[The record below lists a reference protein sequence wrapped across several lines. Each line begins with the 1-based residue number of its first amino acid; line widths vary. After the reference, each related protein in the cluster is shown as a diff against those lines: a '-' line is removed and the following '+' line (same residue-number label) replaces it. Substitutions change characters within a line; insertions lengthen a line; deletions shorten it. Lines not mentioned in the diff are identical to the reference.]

1 MKSFNKHIIIIG
13 AFVLSVFIPTCSS
26 DSSSIMQKPPA
37 LSVGDTIAFCA
48 PSGFLDSVRLS
59 LARARLE
66 EKGFYIVQ
74 EDSIYRRWGYLAGT
88 DEQRASELMSH
99 FRNKSV
105 RAIFPGTGGY
115 GSTRILSMLDYDI
128 IKNNPKIFIG
138 FSDITALHIAFN
150 QLANLITFH
159 TPNPMYG
166 LGSKKGLDP
175 ISELYFWSLIMNSNE
190 YSYEIPFDI
199 FGDSLKVKTLVP
211 GTGSGKLVG
220 GNLSLIC
227 ATMGS
232 PYEIQTEGSILFI
245 EDVGE
250 APYRIDRYL
259 SELKLAGK
267 FDHVNGII
275 IGRFTRRDEEPED
288 RPTDFKMEEVFRQ
301 YFSDIIVPVVYYFP
315 AGHVSTN
322 LSLPLGCIVEINTSK
337 GIFKSFESPISN
349 RDD

>member
-1 MKSFNKHIIIIG
+1 MKSFNKHIIIISTI
-13 AFVLSVFIPTCSS
+13 FSFFFIFSCSS

-37 LSVGDTIAFCA
+37 LLVGDTIAFCA
-48 PSGFLDSVRLS
+48 PSGFLDSVRMS
-59 LARARLE
+59 LAKTRLE
-66 EKGFYIVQ
+66 EKGFYIIR

-88 DEQRASELMSH
+88 DAQRASELMSY
-99 FRNKSV
+99 FKDKSV

-128 IKNNPKIFIG
+128 IKSNPKIFIG

-175 ISELYFWSLIMNSNE
+175 ISELYFWSLLMNSND
-190 YSYEIPFDI
+190 YNYEIPFDLY
-199 FGDSLKVKTLVP
+199 GDSLKVQTMVP
-211 GTGSGKLVG
+211 GIASGKLVG

-227 ATMGS
+227 STMGS
-232 PYEIQTEGSILFI
+232 VYEAKTMGSILFI

-267 FDHVNGII
+267 LDLVNGII
-275 IGRFTRRDEEPED
+275 IGRFSRRETEAPD
-288 RPTDFKMEEVFRQ
+288 RSTDFQMHQVFQQ
-301 YFSDIIVPVVYYFP
+301 YFSKMKVPVIFNFP
-315 AGHVSTN
+315 SGHGSKNV
-322 LSLPLGCIVEINTSK
+322 SLPLGCIVEINTDDE
-337 GIFKSFESPISN
+337 IFKVLESPIKN
-349 RDD
+349 

>member
-1 MKSFNKHIIIIG
+1 
-13 AFVLSVFIPTCSS
+13 
-26 DSSSIMQKPPA
+26 MQKPPA
-37 LSVGDTIAFCA
+37 LLVGDTIAFCA
-48 PSGFLDSVRLS
+48 PSGFLDSVRMS
-59 LARARLE
+59 LAKTRLE
-66 EKGFYIVQ
+66 EKGFYIVN

-88 DEQRASELMSH
+88 DAQRASELMSY
-99 FRNKSV
+99 FKDKSV

-128 IKNNPKIFIG
+128 IKSNPKIFIG

-175 ISELYFWSLIMNSNE
+175 ISELYFWSLLMNSND
-190 YSYEIPFDI
+190 YTYEIPFDLY
-199 FGDSLKVKTLVP
+199 GDSLKVQTMVP
-211 GTGSGKLVG
+211 GIASGKLVG

-227 ATMGS
+227 STMGS
-232 PYEIQTEGSILFI
+232 VYEAETRGSILFI

-267 FDHVNGII
+267 LDLVNGII
-275 IGRFTRRDEEPED
+275 IGRFSRRETEAPD
-288 RPTDFKMEEVFRQ
+288 RSTDFKMHQVFQQ
-301 YFSDIIVPVVYYFP
+301 YFSKMKVPVIFNFP
-315 AGHVSTN
+315 SGHGSKNV
-322 LSLPLGCIVEINTSK
+322 SLPLGCIVEINTDYET
-337 GIFKSFESPISN
+337 FKVLEPPIKN
-349 RDD
+349 

>member
-1 MKSFNKHIIIIG
+1 MKSFNKHIIIISTI
-13 AFVLSVFIPTCSS
+13 FSFFFIFSCSS

-37 LSVGDTIAFCA
+37 LLVGDTIAFCA
-48 PSGFLDSVRLS
+48 PSGFLDSVRMS
-59 LARARLE
+59 LAKTRLE
-66 EKGFYIVQ
+66 EKGFHIIR

-88 DEQRASELMSH
+88 DAQRASELMSY
-99 FRNKSV
+99 FKDKSV

-128 IKNNPKIFIG
+128 IKSNPKIFIG

-175 ISELYFWSLIMNSNE
+175 ISELYFWSLLMNSDDN
-190 YSYEIPFDI
+190 YEIPFDLY
-199 FGDSLKVKTLVP
+199 GDSLKVQTMVP
-211 GTGSGKLVG
+211 GIASGKLVG

-227 ATMGS
+227 STMGS
-232 PYEIQTEGSILFI
+232 VYEVKTMGSILFI

-267 FDHVNGII
+267 LDLVNGII
-275 IGRFTRRDEEPED
+275 IGRFSRRETEAPD
-288 RPTDFKMEEVFRQ
+288 RSTDFQMHQVFQQ
-301 YFSDIIVPVVYYFP
+301 YFSKMKVPVIFNFP
-315 AGHVSTN
+315 SGHGSKNV
-322 LSLPLGCIVEINTSK
+322 SLPLGCIVEINTDDE
-337 GIFKSFESPISN
+337 IFKVLESPIKN
-349 RDD
+349 

>member
-1 MKSFNKHIIIIG
+1 MKSFNKHIIIIS
-13 AFVLSVFIPTCSS
+13 AIFSFFFIFSCSS

-37 LSVGDTIAFCA
+37 LLVGDTIAFCA
-48 PSGFLDSVRLS
+48 PSGFLDSVRMS
-59 LARARLE
+59 LAKTRLE
-66 EKGFYIVQ
+66 EKGFYIVH

-88 DEQRASELMSH
+88 DAQRASELMYY
-99 FRNKSV
+99 FKDKSV

-128 IKNNPKIFIG
+128 IKSNPKIFIG

-175 ISELYFWSLIMNSNE
+175 ISELYFWSLLMNSND
-190 YSYEIPFDI
+190 YTYEIPFDLY
-199 FGDSLKVKTLVP
+199 GDSLKVQTMVP
-211 GTGSGKLVG
+211 GIASGKLVG

-227 ATMGS
+227 STMGS
-232 PYEIQTEGSILFI
+232 VYEVKTMGSILFI

-267 FDHVNGII
+267 LDLVNGII
-275 IGRFTRRDEEPED
+275 IGRFSRRETEAPD
-288 RPTDFKMEEVFRQ
+288 RSTDFQMHQVFQQ
-301 YFSDIIVPVVYYFP
+301 YFSKMKVPVIFNFP
-315 AGHVSTN
+315 SGHGSKNV
-322 LSLPLGCIVEINTSK
+322 SLPLGCIVEINTDDE
-337 GIFKSFESPISN
+337 IFKVLESPIKN
-349 RDD
+349 

>member
-1 MKSFNKHIIIIG
+1 MKSLNKHIIIISTI
-13 AFVLSVFIPTCSS
+13 FSFFFIFSCSS

-37 LSVGDTIAFCA
+37 LLVGDTIAFCA
-48 PSGFLDSVRLS
+48 PSGFLDSVRMS
-59 LARARLE
+59 LAETRLE
-66 EKGFYIVQ
+66 EKGFYIVR

-88 DEQRASELMSH
+88 DAQRASELMSY
-99 FRNKSV
+99 FKDKSV

-128 IKNNPKIFIG
+128 IKSNPKIFIG

-175 ISELYFWSLIMNSNE
+175 ISELYFWSLLMNSND
-190 YSYEIPFDI
+190 YTYEIPFDLY
-199 FGDSLKVKTLVP
+199 GDSLKVQTMVP
-211 GTGSGKLVG
+211 GIASGKLVG

-227 ATMGS
+227 STMGS
-232 PYEIQTEGSILFI
+232 VYEAETRGSILFI

-267 FDHVNGII
+267 LDLVNGII
-275 IGRFTRRDEEPED
+275 IGRFSRRETEAPD
-288 RPTDFKMEEVFRQ
+288 RSTDFKMHQVFQQ
-301 YFSDIIVPVVYYFP
+301 YFSIMKVPVIFNFP
-315 AGHVSTN
+315 SGHGSKNV
-322 LSLPLGCIVEINTSK
+322 SLPLGCIVEINTDYET
-337 GIFKSFESPISN
+337 FKVLEPPIKN
-349 RDD
+349 

>member
-1 MKSFNKHIIIIG
+1 MKSFNKHIIIIS
-13 AFVLSVFIPTCSS
+13 AIFSFFFIFSCSS

-37 LSVGDTIAFCA
+37 LLVGDTIAFCA
-48 PSGFLDSVRLS
+48 PSGFLDSVRMS
-59 LARARLE
+59 LAKTRLE
-66 EKGFYIVQ
+66 EKGFHIIR

-88 DEQRASELMSH
+88 DAQRASELMSY
-99 FRNKSV
+99 FKDKSV

-166 LGSKKGLDP
+166 LGSKKGLDS
-175 ISELYFWSLIMNSNE
+175 ISELYFWSLLMNSND
-190 YSYEIPFDI
+190 YTYEIPFDLY
-199 FGDSLKVKTLVP
+199 GDSLKVQTMVP
-211 GTGSGKLVG
+211 GIASGKLVG

-227 ATMGS
+227 STMGS
-232 PYEIQTEGSILFI
+232 VYEAKTMGSILFI

-267 FDHVNGII
+267 LDLVNGII
-275 IGRFTRRDEEPED
+275 IGRFSRRETEAPD
-288 RPTDFKMEEVFRQ
+288 RSTDFQMHQVFQQ
-301 YFSDIIVPVVYYFP
+301 YFSKMKVPVIFNFP
-315 AGHVSTN
+315 SGHGSKNV
-322 LSLPLGCIVEINTSK
+322 SLPLGCIVEINTDDE
-337 GIFKSFESPISN
+337 IFKVLESPIKN
-349 RDD
+349 

>member
-1 MKSFNKHIIIIG
+1 MKSFNKHIIIIS
-13 AFVLSVFIPTCSS
+13 AIFSFFFIFSCSS

-37 LSVGDTIAFCA
+37 LLVGDTIAFCA
-48 PSGFLDSVRLS
+48 PSGFLDSVRMS
-59 LARARLE
+59 LAKTRLE
-66 EKGFYIVQ
+66 EKGFYIVH

-88 DEQRASELMSH
+88 DAQRASELMYY
-99 FRNKSV
+99 FKDKSV

-128 IKNNPKIFIG
+128 IKSNPKIFIG

-175 ISELYFWSLIMNSNE
+175 ISELYFWSLLMNSND
-190 YSYEIPFDI
+190 YNYEIPFDLY
-199 FGDSLKVKTLVP
+199 GDSLKVQTMVP
-211 GTGSGKLVG
+211 GIASGKLVG

-227 ATMGS
+227 STMGS
-232 PYEIQTEGSILFI
+232 VYEAKTMGSILFI

-267 FDHVNGII
+267 LDLVNGII
-275 IGRFTRRDEEPED
+275 IGRFSRRETEAPD
-288 RPTDFKMEEVFRQ
+288 RSTDFQMHQVFQQ
-301 YFSDIIVPVVYYFP
+301 YFSKMKVPVIFNFP
-315 AGHVSTN
+315 SGHGSKNV
-322 LSLPLGCIVEINTSK
+322 SLPLGCIVEINTDDE
-337 GIFKSFESPISN
+337 IFKVLESPIKN
-349 RDD
+349 

>member
-1 MKSFNKHIIIIG
+1 MKSFNKHIIIIS
-13 AFVLSVFIPTCSS
+13 AIFLFFFIFSCSS

-37 LSVGDTIAFCA
+37 LLVGDTIAFCA
-48 PSGFLDSVRLS
+48 PSGFLDSVRMS
-59 LARARLE
+59 LAKTRLE
-66 EKGFYIVQ
+66 EKGFYIIR

-88 DEQRASELMSH
+88 DAQRASELM
-99 FRNKSV
+99 FYFKDKSV

-128 IKNNPKIFIG
+128 IKSNPKIFIG

-175 ISELYFWSLIMNSNE
+175 ISELYFWSLLMNSDDN
-190 YSYEIPFDI
+190 YEIPFDLY
-199 FGDSLKVKTLVP
+199 GDSLKVQTMVP
-211 GTGSGKLVG
+211 GIASGKLVG

-227 ATMGS
+227 STMGS
-232 PYEIQTEGSILFI
+232 VYEAKTMGSILFI

-267 FDHVNGII
+267 LDLVNGII
-275 IGRFTRRDEEPED
+275 IGRFSRRETEAPD
-288 RPTDFKMEEVFRQ
+288 RSTDFQMYQVFQQ
-301 YFSDIIVPVVYYFP
+301 YFSKMKVPVIFNFP
-315 AGHVSTN
+315 SGHGSINV
-322 LSLPLGCIVEINTSK
+322 SLPLGCIVEINTDDET
-337 GIFKSFESPISN
+337 FKVLESPIKN
-349 RDD
+349 

>member
-1 MKSFNKHIIIIG
+1 
-13 AFVLSVFIPTCSS
+13 
-26 DSSSIMQKPPA
+26 MQKPPA
-37 LSVGDTIAFCA
+37 LLVGDTIAFCA
-48 PSGFLDSVRLS
+48 PSGFLDSVRMS
-59 LARARLE
+59 LAKTRLE
-66 EKGFYIVQ
+66 EKGFYIVH

-88 DEQRASELMSH
+88 DAQRASELMSY
-99 FRNKSV
+99 FKDKSV

-128 IKNNPKIFIG
+128 IKSNPKIFIG

-175 ISELYFWSLIMNSNE
+175 ISELYFWSLLMNSND
-190 YSYEIPFDI
+190 YNYEIPFDLY
-199 FGDSLKVKTLVP
+199 GDSLKVQTMVP
-211 GTGSGKLVG
+211 GIATGKLVG

-227 ATMGS
+227 STMGS
-232 PYEIQTEGSILFI
+232 VYEAKTMGSILFI

-267 FDHVNGII
+267 LDLVNGII
-275 IGRFTRRDEEPED
+275 IGRFSRRETEAPD
-288 RPTDFKMEEVFRQ
+288 RSTDFQMHQVFQQ
-301 YFSDIIVPVVYYFP
+301 YFSKMKVPVIFNFP
-315 AGHVSTN
+315 SGHGSKNV
-322 LSLPLGCIVEINTSK
+322 SLPLGCIVEINTDDE
-337 GIFKSFESPISN
+337 IFKVLESPIKN
-349 RDD
+349 

>member
-1 MKSFNKHIIIIG
+1 
-13 AFVLSVFIPTCSS
+13 
-26 DSSSIMQKPPA
+26 MQKPPA
-37 LSVGDTIAFCA
+37 LLVGDTIAFCA
-48 PSGFLDSVRLS
+48 PSGFLDSVRMR
-59 LARARLE
+59 LAKTRLE
-66 EKGFYIVQ
+66 EKGFYIVR

-88 DEQRASELMSH
+88 DAQRASELMSY
-99 FRNKSV
+99 FKDKSV

-128 IKNNPKIFIG
+128 IKSNPKIFIG

-175 ISELYFWSLIMNSNE
+175 ISELYFWSLLMNSND
-190 YSYEIPFDI
+190 YTYEIPFDLY
-199 FGDSLKVKTLVP
+199 GDSLKVQTMVP
-211 GTGSGKLVG
+211 GIASGKLVG

-227 ATMGS
+227 STMGS
-232 PYEIQTEGSILFI
+232 VYEAKTMGSILFI

-267 FDHVNGII
+267 LDLVNGII
-275 IGRFTRRDEEPED
+275 IGRFSRRETEAPD
-288 RPTDFKMEEVFRQ
+288 RSTDFQMHQVFQQ
-301 YFSDIIVPVVYYFP
+301 YFSKMKVPVIFNFP
-315 AGHVSTN
+315 SGHGSKNV
-322 LSLPLGCIVEINTSK
+322 SLPLGCIVEINTDDE
-337 GIFKSFESPISN
+337 IFKVLESPIKN
-349 RDD
+349 

>member
-1 MKSFNKHIIIIG
+1 MKSFNKHIIIISTI
-13 AFVLSVFIPTCSS
+13 FSFFFIFSCSS

-37 LSVGDTIAFCA
+37 LLVGDTIAFCA
-48 PSGFLDSVRLS
+48 PSGFLDSVRMS
-59 LARARLE
+59 LAKTRLE
-66 EKGFYIVQ
+66 EKGFHIIR

-88 DEQRASELMSH
+88 DAQRASELMSY
-99 FRNKSV
+99 FKDKSV

-128 IKNNPKIFIG
+128 IKSNPKIFIG

-175 ISELYFWSLIMNSNE
+175 ISELYFWSLLMNSND
-190 YSYEIPFDI
+190 YNYEIPFDLY
-199 FGDSLKVKTLVP
+199 GDSLKVQTMVP
-211 GTGSGKLVG
+211 GIANGKLVG

-227 ATMGS
+227 STMGS
-232 PYEIQTEGSILFI
+232 VYEVKTMGSILFI

-267 FDHVNGII
+267 LDLVNGII
-275 IGRFTRRDEEPED
+275 IGRFSRRETEAPDKS
-288 RPTDFKMEEVFRQ
+288 TDFQMHHVFQQ
-301 YFSDIIVPVVYYFP
+301 YFSKMKVPVIFNFP
-315 AGHVSTN
+315 SGHGSKNV
-322 LSLPLGCIVEINTSK
+322 SLPLGCIVEINTDDE
-337 GIFKSFESPISN
+337 IFKVLESPIKN
-349 RDD
+349 

>member
-1 MKSFNKHIIIIG
+1 
-13 AFVLSVFIPTCSS
+13 
-26 DSSSIMQKPPA
+26 MQKPPA
-37 LSVGDTIAFCA
+37 LLVGDTIAFCA
-48 PSGFLDSVRLS
+48 PSGFLDSVRMS
-59 LARARLE
+59 LAKTRLE
-66 EKGFYIVQ
+66 EKGFYIIR

-88 DEQRASELMSH
+88 DAQRASELMSY
-99 FRNKSV
+99 FKDKSV

-128 IKNNPKIFIG
+128 IKSNPKIFIG

-175 ISELYFWSLIMNSNE
+175 ISELYFWSLLMNSND
-190 YSYEIPFDI
+190 YTYEIPFDLY
-199 FGDSLKVKTLVP
+199 GDSLKVQTMVP
-211 GTGSGKLVG
+211 GIASGKLVG

-227 ATMGS
+227 STMGS
-232 PYEIQTEGSILFI
+232 VYEAKTMGSILFI

-267 FDHVNGII
+267 LDLVNGII
-275 IGRFTRRDEEPED
+275 IGRFSRRETEAPD
-288 RPTDFKMEEVFRQ
+288 RSTDFQMHQVFQQ
-301 YFSDIIVPVVYYFP
+301 YFSKMKVPVIFNFP
-315 AGHVSTN
+315 SGHGSKNV
-322 LSLPLGCIVEINTSK
+322 SLPLGCIVEINTDDE
-337 GIFKSFESPISN
+337 IFKVLESPIKN
-349 RDD
+349 

>member
-1 MKSFNKHIIIIG
+1 
-13 AFVLSVFIPTCSS
+13 
-26 DSSSIMQKPPA
+26 MQKPPA
-37 LSVGDTIAFCA
+37 LLVGDTIAFCA
-48 PSGFLDSVRLS
+48 PSGFLDSVRMS
-59 LARARLE
+59 LAKTRLE
-66 EKGFYIVQ
+66 EKGFYIIR

-88 DEQRASELMSH
+88 DAQRASELMSY
-99 FRNKSV
+99 FKDKSV

-128 IKNNPKIFIG
+128 IKSNPKIFIG

-175 ISELYFWSLIMNSNE
+175 ISELYFWSLLMNSND
-190 YSYEIPFDI
+190 YNYEIPFDLY
-199 FGDSLKVKTLVP
+199 GNSLKVQTMVP
-211 GTGSGKLVG
+211 GIASGKLVG

-227 ATMGS
+227 SMMGS
-232 PYEIQTEGSILFI
+232 VYEAKTMGSILFI

-267 FDHVNGII
+267 LDLVNGII
-275 IGRFTRRDEEPED
+275 IGRFSRRETEAPD
-288 RPTDFKMEEVFRQ
+288 RSTDFQMHQVFQQ
-301 YFSDIIVPVVYYFP
+301 YFSKMKVPVIFNFP
-315 AGHVSTN
+315 SGHGSKNV
-322 LSLPLGCIVEINTSK
+322 SLPLGCIVEINTDDET
-337 GIFKSFESPISN
+337 FKVLESPIKN
-349 RDD
+349 

>member
-1 MKSFNKHIIIIG
+1 MKSFNKHIIIIS
-13 AFVLSVFIPTCSS
+13 AIFSFFFIFSCSS

-37 LSVGDTIAFCA
+37 LLVGDTIAFCA
-48 PSGFLDSVRLS
+48 PSGFLDSVRMS
-59 LARARLE
+59 LAKTRLE
-66 EKGFYIVQ
+66 EKGFYIIR

-88 DEQRASELMSH
+88 DAQRASELMSY
-99 FRNKSV
+99 FKDKSV

-128 IKNNPKIFIG
+128 IKSNPKIFIG

-175 ISELYFWSLIMNSNE
+175 ISELYFWSLLMNSND
-190 YSYEIPFDI
+190 YTYEIPFDLY
-199 FGDSLKVKTLVP
+199 GDSLKVQTMVP
-211 GTGSGKLVG
+211 GIASGKLVG

-227 ATMGS
+227 STMGS
-232 PYEIQTEGSILFI
+232 VYEAKTMGSILFI

-267 FDHVNGII
+267 LDLVNGII
-275 IGRFTRRDEEPED
+275 IGRFSRRETEAPD
-288 RPTDFKMEEVFRQ
+288 RSTDFQMHQVFQQ
-301 YFSDIIVPVVYYFP
+301 YFSKMKVPVIFNFP
-315 AGHVSTN
+315 SGHGSKNV
-322 LSLPLGCIVEINTSK
+322 SLPLGCIVEINTDDET
-337 GIFKSFESPISN
+337 FKVLESPIKN
-349 RDD
+349 

>member
-1 MKSFNKHIIIIG
+1 
-13 AFVLSVFIPTCSS
+13 
-26 DSSSIMQKPPA
+26 MQKPPA
-37 LSVGDTIAFCA
+37 LLVGDTIAFCA
-48 PSGFLDSVRLS
+48 PSGFLDSVRMS
-59 LARARLE
+59 LAKTRLE
-66 EKGFYIVQ
+66 EKGFHIIR

-88 DEQRASELMSH
+88 DVQRASELMSY
-99 FRNKSV
+99 FKDKSV

-128 IKNNPKIFIG
+128 IKSNPKIFIG

-175 ISELYFWSLIMNSNE
+175 ISELYFWSLLMNSND
-190 YSYEIPFDI
+190 YNYEIPFDLY
-199 FGDSLKVKTLVP
+199 GDSLKVQTMVP
-211 GTGSGKLVG
+211 GIASGKLVG

-227 ATMGS
+227 STMGS
-232 PYEIQTEGSILFI
+232 VYEAKTMGSILFI

-267 FDHVNGII
+267 LDLVNGII
-275 IGRFTRRDEEPED
+275 IGRFSRRETEAPD
-288 RPTDFKMEEVFRQ
+288 RSTDFQMHQVFQQ
-301 YFSDIIVPVVYYFP
+301 YFSKMKVPVIFNFP
-315 AGHVSTN
+315 SGHGSKNV
-322 LSLPLGCIVEINTSK
+322 SLPLGCIVEINTDDE
-337 GIFKSFESPISN
+337 IFKVLESPIKN
-349 RDD
+349 

>member
-1 MKSFNKHIIIIG
+1 MKSFNKHIIIIS
-13 AFVLSVFIPTCSS
+13 AIFSFFFIFSCSS

-37 LSVGDTIAFCA
+37 LLVGDTIAFCA
-48 PSGFLDSVRLS
+48 PSGFLDSVRMS
-59 LARARLE
+59 LAKTRLE
-66 EKGFYIVQ
+66 EKGFYIIR

-88 DEQRASELMSH
+88 DAQRASELMSY
-99 FRNKSV
+99 FKDKSV

-128 IKNNPKIFIG
+128 IKSNPKIFIG

-175 ISELYFWSLIMNSNE
+175 ISELYFWSLLMNSND
-190 YSYEIPFDI
+190 YTYEIPFDLY
-199 FGDSLKVKTLVP
+199 GDSLKVQTMVP
-211 GTGSGKLVG
+211 GIASGKLVG

-227 ATMGS
+227 STMGS
-232 PYEIQTEGSILFI
+232 VYEAKTMGSILFI

-267 FDHVNGII
+267 LDLVNGII
-275 IGRFTRRDEEPED
+275 IGRFSRRETEAPD
-288 RPTDFKMEEVFRQ
+288 RSTDFQMHQVFQQ
-301 YFSDIIVPVVYYFP
+301 YFSKMKVPVIFNFP
-315 AGHVSTN
+315 SGHGSKNV
-322 LSLPLGCIVEINTSK
+322 SLPLGCIVEINTDDE
-337 GIFKSFESPISN
+337 IFKVLESPIKN
-349 RDD
+349 

>member
-1 MKSFNKHIIIIG
+1 MKSFNKHIIIISTI
-13 AFVLSVFIPTCSS
+13 FSFFFIFSCSS

-37 LSVGDTIAFCA
+37 LLVGDTIAFCA
-48 PSGFLDSVRLS
+48 PSGFLDSVRMS
-59 LARARLE
+59 LAKTRLE
-66 EKGFYIVQ
+66 EKGFHIIR

-88 DEQRASELMSH
+88 DVQRASELMSY
-99 FRNKSV
+99 FKDKSV

-128 IKNNPKIFIG
+128 IKSNPKIFIG

-175 ISELYFWSLIMNSNE
+175 ISELYFWSLLMNSND
-190 YSYEIPFDI
+190 YTYEIPFDLY
-199 FGDSLKVKTLVP
+199 GDSLKVQTMVP
-211 GTGSGKLVG
+211 GIASGKLVG

-227 ATMGS
+227 STMGS
-232 PYEIQTEGSILFI
+232 VYEANTMGSILFI

-267 FDHVNGII
+267 LDLVNGII
-275 IGRFTRRDEEPED
+275 IGRFSRRETEAPD
-288 RPTDFKMEEVFRQ
+288 RSTDFQMHQVFQQ
-301 YFSDIIVPVVYYFP
+301 YFSKMKVPVIFNFP
-315 AGHVSTN
+315 SGHGSKNV
-322 LSLPLGCIVEINTSK
+322 SLPLGCIVEINTDDE
-337 GIFKSFESPISN
+337 IFKVLESPIKN
-349 RDD
+349 

>member
-1 MKSFNKHIIIIG
+1 MKSFNKHIIIIS
-13 AFVLSVFIPTCSS
+13 AIFSFFFIFSCSS

-37 LSVGDTIAFCA
+37 LLVGDTIAFCA
-48 PSGFLDSVRLS
+48 PSGFLDSVRMS
-59 LARARLE
+59 LAKTRLE
-66 EKGFYIVQ
+66 EKGFHIIR

-88 DEQRASELMSH
+88 DAQRASELMSY
-99 FRNKSV
+99 FKDKSV

-128 IKNNPKIFIG
+128 IKSNPKIFIG

-175 ISELYFWSLIMNSNE
+175 ISELYFWSLLMNSND
-190 YSYEIPFDI
+190 YNYEIPFDLY
-199 FGDSLKVKTLVP
+199 GDSLKVQTMVP
-211 GTGSGKLVG
+211 GIASGKLVG

-227 ATMGS
+227 STMGS
-232 PYEIQTEGSILFI
+232 VYEAKTMGSILFI

-267 FDHVNGII
+267 LDLVNGII
-275 IGRFTRRDEEPED
+275 IGRFSRRETEAPD
-288 RPTDFKMEEVFRQ
+288 RSTDFQMHQVFQQ
-301 YFSDIIVPVVYYFP
+301 YFSKMKVPVIFNFP
-315 AGHVSTN
+315 SGHGSINV
-322 LSLPLGCIVEINTSK
+322 SLPLGCIVEINTDDET
-337 GIFKSFESPISN
+337 FKVLESPIKN
-349 RDD
+349 

>member
-1 MKSFNKHIIIIG
+1 MKSFNKHIIIISTI
-13 AFVLSVFIPTCSS
+13 FSFFFIFSCSS

-37 LSVGDTIAFCA
+37 LLVGDTIAFCA
-48 PSGFLDSVRLS
+48 PSGFLDSVRMS
-59 LARARLE
+59 LAKTRLE
-66 EKGFYIVQ
+66 EKGFYIVH

-88 DEQRASELMSH
+88 DAQRASELMSY
-99 FRNKSV
+99 FKDKSV

-128 IKNNPKIFIG
+128 IKSNPKIFIG

-175 ISELYFWSLIMNSNE
+175 ISELYFWSLLMNSND
-190 YSYEIPFDI
+190 YTYEIPFDLY
-199 FGDSLKVKTLVP
+199 GDSLKVQTMVP
-211 GTGSGKLVG
+211 GIASGKLVG

-227 ATMGS
+227 STMGS
-232 PYEIQTEGSILFI
+232 VYEAETRGSILFI

-267 FDHVNGII
+267 LDLVNGII
-275 IGRFTRRDEEPED
+275 IGRFSRRETEAPD
-288 RPTDFKMEEVFRQ
+288 RSTDFKMHQVFQQ
-301 YFSDIIVPVVYYFP
+301 YFSIMKVPVIFNFP
-315 AGHVSTN
+315 SGHGSKNV
-322 LSLPLGCIVEINTSK
+322 SLPLGCIVEINTEYET
-337 GIFKSFESPISN
+337 FKVLEPPIKN
-349 RDD
+349 

>member
-1 MKSFNKHIIIIG
+1 
-13 AFVLSVFIPTCSS
+13 
-26 DSSSIMQKPPA
+26 MQKPPA
-37 LSVGDTIAFCA
+37 LLVGDTIAFCA
-48 PSGFLDSVRLS
+48 PSGFLDSVRMS
-59 LARARLE
+59 LAKTRLE
-66 EKGFYIVQ
+66 EKGFYLVR

-88 DEQRASELMSH
+88 DAQRASELMSY
-99 FRNKSV
+99 FKDKSV

-128 IKNNPKIFIG
+128 IKSNPKIFIG

-175 ISELYFWSLIMNSNE
+175 ISELYFWSLLMNSND
-190 YSYEIPFDI
+190 YTYEIPFDLY
-199 FGDSLKVKTLVP
+199 GDSLKVQTMVP
-211 GTGSGKLVG
+211 GIASGKLVG

-227 ATMGS
+227 STMGS
-232 PYEIQTEGSILFI
+232 VYEAKTMGSILFI

-267 FDHVNGII
+267 LDLVNGII
-275 IGRFTRRDEEPED
+275 IGRFSRRETEAPD
-288 RPTDFKMEEVFRQ
+288 RSTDFQMHQVFQQ
-301 YFSDIIVPVVYYFP
+301 YFSKMKVPVIFNFP
-315 AGHVSTN
+315 SGHGSKNV
-322 LSLPLGCIVEINTSK
+322 SLPLGCIVEINTDDE
-337 GIFKSFESPISN
+337 IFKVLESPIKN
-349 RDD
+349 

>member
-1 MKSFNKHIIIIG
+1 
-13 AFVLSVFIPTCSS
+13 
-26 DSSSIMQKPPA
+26 MQKPPA
-37 LSVGDTIAFCA
+37 LLVGDTIAFCA
-48 PSGFLDSVRLS
+48 PSGFLDSVRMS
-59 LARARLE
+59 LAKTRLE
-66 EKGFYIVQ
+66 EKGFYIVR

-88 DEQRASELMSH
+88 DAQRASELMSY
-99 FRNKSV
+99 FKDKSV

-128 IKNNPKIFIG
+128 IKSNPKIFIG

-175 ISELYFWSLIMNSNE
+175 ISELYFWSLLMNSND
-190 YSYEIPFDI
+190 YTYEIPFDLY
-199 FGDSLKVKTLVP
+199 GDSLKVQTMVP
-211 GTGSGKLVG
+211 GIASGKLVG

-227 ATMGS
+227 STMGS
-232 PYEIQTEGSILFI
+232 VFEIQTVGSILFI

-267 FDHVNGII
+267 LDLVNGII
-275 IGRFTRRDEEPED
+275 IGRFSRRETEAPD
-288 RPTDFKMEEVFRQ
+288 RSTDFKMHQVFQQ
-301 YFSDIIVPVVYYFP
+301 YFSKMKVPVIF
-315 AGHVSTN
+315 N
-322 LSLPLGCIVEINTSK
+322 FPLGMDLNTCHFHLDALLRSIRSTK
-337 GIFKSFESPISN
+337 HL
-349 RDD
+349 RY

>member
-1 MKSFNKHIIIIG
+1 MKSFNKHIIIISTI
-13 AFVLSVFIPTCSS
+13 FFFFFIFSCSS

-37 LSVGDTIAFCA
+37 LLVGDTIAFCA
-48 PSGFLDSVRLS
+48 PSGFLDSVRMS
-59 LARARLE
+59 LAKTRLE
-66 EKGFYIVQ
+66 EKGFYIVH

-88 DEQRASELMSH
+88 DAQRASELMYY
-99 FRNKSV
+99 FKDKSV

-128 IKNNPKIFIG
+128 IKSNPKIFIG

-175 ISELYFWSLIMNSNE
+175 ISELYFWSLLMNSND
-190 YSYEIPFDI
+190 YNYEIPFDLY
-199 FGDSLKVKTLVP
+199 GDSLKVQTMVP
-211 GTGSGKLVG
+211 GIASGKLVG

-227 ATMGS
+227 STMGS
-232 PYEIQTEGSILFI
+232 VYEAKTMGSILFI

-267 FDHVNGII
+267 LDLVNGII
-275 IGRFTRRDEEPED
+275 IGRFSRRETEAPD
-288 RPTDFKMEEVFRQ
+288 RSTDFQMHQVFQQ
-301 YFSDIIVPVVYYFP
+301 YFSKMKVPVIFNFP
-315 AGHVSTN
+315 SGHGSKNV
-322 LSLPLGCIVEINTSK
+322 SLPLGCIVEINTDDE
-337 GIFKSFESPISN
+337 IFKVLESPIKN
-349 RDD
+349 

>member
-1 MKSFNKHIIIIG
+1 
-13 AFVLSVFIPTCSS
+13 
-26 DSSSIMQKPPA
+26 MQKPPA
-37 LSVGDTIAFCA
+37 LLVGDTIAFCA
-48 PSGFLDSVRLS
+48 PSGFLDSVRMS
-59 LARARLE
+59 LAKTRLE
-66 EKGFYIVQ
+66 EKGFHIIR

-88 DEQRASELMSH
+88 DAQRASELMSY
-99 FRNKSV
+99 FKDKSV

-128 IKNNPKIFIG
+128 IKSNPKIFIG

-175 ISELYFWSLIMNSNE
+175 ISELYFWSLLMNSND
-190 YSYEIPFDI
+190 YTYEIPFDLY
-199 FGDSLKVKTLVP
+199 GDSLKVQTMVP
-211 GTGSGKLVG
+211 GIASGKLVG

-227 ATMGS
+227 STMGS
-232 PYEIQTEGSILFI
+232 VYEAETRGSILFI

-267 FDHVNGII
+267 LDLVNGII
-275 IGRFTRRDEEPED
+275 IGRFSRRETEAPD
-288 RPTDFKMEEVFRQ
+288 RSTDFQMHQVFQQ
-301 YFSDIIVPVVYYFP
+301 YFSKMKVPVIFNFP
-315 AGHVSTN
+315 SGHGSKNV
-322 LSLPLGCIVEINTSK
+322 SLPLGCIVEINTDDE
-337 GIFKSFESPISN
+337 IFKVLESPIKN
-349 RDD
+349 

>member
-1 MKSFNKHIIIIG
+1 
-13 AFVLSVFIPTCSS
+13 
-26 DSSSIMQKPPA
+26 MQKPPA
-37 LSVGDTIAFCA
+37 LLVGDTIAFCA
-48 PSGFLDSVRLS
+48 PSGFLDSVRMS
-59 LARARLE
+59 LAKTRLE
-66 EKGFYIVQ
+66 EKGFHIIR

-88 DEQRASELMSH
+88 DAQRASELMSY
-99 FRNKSV
+99 FKDKSV

-128 IKNNPKIFIG
+128 IKSNPKIFIG

-175 ISELYFWSLIMNSNE
+175 ISELYFWSLLMNSND
-190 YSYEIPFDI
+190 YNYEIPFDLY
-199 FGDSLKVKTLVP
+199 GDSLKVQTMVP
-211 GTGSGKLVG
+211 GIASGKLVG

-227 ATMGS
+227 SMMGS
-232 PYEIQTEGSILFI
+232 VYEAKTMGSILFI

-267 FDHVNGII
+267 LDLVNGII
-275 IGRFTRRDEEPED
+275 IGRFSRRETEAPD
-288 RPTDFKMEEVFRQ
+288 RSTDFQMHQVFQQ
-301 YFSDIIVPVVYYFP
+301 YFSKMKVPVIFNFP
-315 AGHVSTN
+315 SGHGSKNV
-322 LSLPLGCIVEINTSK
+322 SLPLGCIVEINTDDE
-337 GIFKSFESPISN
+337 IFKVLESPIKN
-349 RDD
+349 

>member
-1 MKSFNKHIIIIG
+1 MKSFNKHIIIISTI
-13 AFVLSVFIPTCSS
+13 FSFFFIFSCSS
-26 DSSSIMQKPPA
+26 DSPSIMQKPPA
-37 LSVGDTIAFCA
+37 LLVGDTIAFCA
-48 PSGFLDSVRLS
+48 PSGFLDSVRMS
-59 LARARLE
+59 LAKTRLE
-66 EKGFYIVQ
+66 EKGFYIVR

-88 DEQRASELMSH
+88 DAQRASELMSY
-99 FRNKSV
+99 FKDKSV

-128 IKNNPKIFIG
+128 IKSNPKIFIG

-175 ISELYFWSLIMNSNE
+175 ISELYFWSLLMNSND
-190 YSYEIPFDI
+190 YTYEIPFDLY
-199 FGDSLKVKTLVP
+199 GDSLKVQTMVP
-211 GTGSGKLVG
+211 GIASGKLVG

-227 ATMGS
+227 STMGS
-232 PYEIQTEGSILFI
+232 VYEAETRGSILFI

-267 FDHVNGII
+267 LDLVNGII
-275 IGRFTRRDEEPED
+275 IGRFSRRETEAPD
-288 RPTDFKMEEVFRQ
+288 RSTDFKMHQVFQQ
-301 YFSDIIVPVVYYFP
+301 YFSKMKVPVIFNFP
-315 AGHVSTN
+315 SGHGSKNV
-322 LSLPLGCIVEINTSK
+322 SLPLGCIVEINTEYET
-337 GIFKSFESPISN
+337 FKVLEPPIKN
-349 RDD
+349 

>member
-199 FGDSLKVKTLVP
+199 FGDSLKVQTLVA
-211 GTGSGKLVG
+211 GTASG
-220 GNLSLIC
+220 
-227 ATMGS
+227 
-232 PYEIQTEGSILFI
+232 
-245 EDVGE
+245 
-250 APYRIDRYL
+250 
-259 SELKLAGK
+259 
-267 FDHVNGII
+267 
-275 IGRFTRRDEEPED
+275 
-288 RPTDFKMEEVFRQ
+288 
-301 YFSDIIVPVVYYFP
+301 
-315 AGHVSTN
+315 
-322 LSLPLGCIVEINTSK
+322 
-337 GIFKSFESPISN
+337 
-349 RDD
+349 

>member
-1 MKSFNKHIIIIG
+1 
-13 AFVLSVFIPTCSS
+13 
-26 DSSSIMQKPPA
+26 MQKPPA
-37 LSVGDTIAFCA
+37 LLVGDTIAFCA
-48 PSGFLDSVRLS
+48 PSGFLDSVRMN
-59 LARARLE
+59 LAKTRLE
-66 EKGFYIVQ
+66 EKGFHIIR

-88 DEQRASELMSH
+88 DAQRASELMSY
-99 FRNKSV
+99 FKDKSV

-128 IKNNPKIFIG
+128 IKSNPKIFIG

-175 ISELYFWSLIMNSNE
+175 ISELYFWSLLMNSND
-190 YSYEIPFDI
+190 YTYEIPFDLY
-199 FGDSLKVKTLVP
+199 GDSLKVQTMVP
-211 GTGSGKLVG
+211 GIASGKLVG

-227 ATMGS
+227 STMGS
-232 PYEIQTEGSILFI
+232 VYEAKTMGSILFI

-267 FDHVNGII
+267 LDLVNGII
-275 IGRFTRRDEEPED
+275 IGRFSRRETEAPD
-288 RPTDFKMEEVFRQ
+288 RSTDFQMHQVFQQ
-301 YFSDIIVPVVYYFP
+301 YFSKMKVPVIFNFP
-315 AGHVSTN
+315 SGHGSKNV
-322 LSLPLGCIVEINTSK
+322 SLPLGCIVEINTDDE
-337 GIFKSFESPISN
+337 IFKVLESPIKN
-349 RDD
+349 